1 MFLFLFLFLQVEDNL
16 DTVISDDDDGTA
28 DTTEEFGDDTL
39 VETLGAFLLEDGGE
53 AVDGALVEAL
63 GDGLLGLEHHTT
75 ADGVEGVVEGH
86 DDGTG
91 GGDGDEGGGGTED
104 TLVLLVGVEVLDL
117 GEAAELTGTV
127 DEGASDGDGPAGV
140 EAGDTLGLDG
150 GHDAVHDAVE
160 LGLAGADVGGEAGA
174 GEVEG
179 VADGVGDGTGEATG
193 EELGGEGLPELGLG
207 VVLGE
212 DLVVDEIVE
221 GEGGTLLGSVAEAVD
236 EVTTPEG
243 ADTLLGGDTLQ
254 AVHDTVVALDLSAD
268 DIGVGVHGL
277 EEELDT
283 LDGGHG
289 GLGDGTGDATD
300 DEILEELLVPGLLG
314 LGLLGSLLF
323 GGSSD
328 GSGGSGLISGHFLK
342 KVKSCF
348 FLKDLKKSFK
358 NTSIFYLSGKK

>member
-1 MFLFLFLFLQVEDNL
+1 VKRIFAVLQVEDNL
-16 DTVISDDDDGTA
+16 DAVISDDDERATN
-28 DTTEEFGDDTL
+28 TTEEFGDEAL

-63 GDGLLGLEHHTT
+63 GDGLLGLKHHTT
-75 ADGVEGVVEGH
+75 ADGVEGIVEGH

-91 GGDGDEGGGGTED
+91 GGDGDERRGGTED

-140 EAGDTLGLDG
+140 ETGDTLGLDC
-150 GHDAVHDAVE
+150 GHDAIHDAVE
-160 LGLAGADVGGEAGA
+160 LGLAGTDVGSETGA

-179 VADGVGDGTGEATG
+179 VTDGVGDGTRETTSD
-193 EELGGEGLPELGLG
+193 ELGSEGLPELGLG

-221 GEGGTLLGSVAEAVD
+221 GKGGTLLGSIAEAVD
-236 EVTTPEG
+236 EVTAPEG
-243 ADTLLGGDTLQ
+243 ADTLFGGDTLQ
-254 AVHDTVVALDLSAD
+254 AVHDTVITLDLSAD
-268 DIGVGVHGL
+268 DIGVGIHGL
-277 EEELDT
+277 EEELDA

-289 GLGDGTGDATD
+289 GLGDGAGGTAD

-314 LGLLGSLLF
+314 LGFLGCLLF
-323 GGSSD
+323 GSS
-328 GSGGSGLISGHFLK
+328 GRSRSGGLVSGHLLNLRELLN
-342 KVKSCF
+342 S
-348 FLKDLKKSFK
+348 
-358 NTSIFYLSGKK
+358 

>member
-1 MFLFLFLFLQVEDNL
+1 VIRVLVCLRTYCCWCDVKRIVFCLVVLQIEDNL
-16 DTVISDDDDGTA
+16 NAVISDDDDGATN
-28 DTTEEFGDDTL
+28 TTEEFGDETL
-39 VETLGAFLLEDGGE
+39 VETLGTFLLEDGGE
-53 AVDGALVEAL
+53 AVDGTLVEAL

-91 GGDGDEGGGGTED
+91 GGDSDEGGDSAED

-117 GEAAELTGTV
+117 GEAAELTSTV

-140 EAGDTLGLDG
+140 ETGDTLGLDG
-150 GHDAVHDAVE
+150 GHDAVQDAVE

-179 VADGVGDGTGEATG
+179 VADGVGDGAGETASD
-193 EELGGEGLPELGLG
+193 ELGGEGLPELGLG

-268 DIGVGVHGL
+268 DIRVGVHGL

-289 GLGDGTGDATD
+289 GLGDGTSSTTD

-314 LGLLGSLLF
+314 LGFLGCLLF
-323 GGSSD
+323 GSGSRSS
-328 GSGGSGLISGHFLK
+328 GSGGLISGHF
-342 KVKSCF
+342 F
-348 FLKDLKKSFK
+348 
-358 NTSIFYLSGKK
+358 